1 MKYRRAL
8 LAALSALAIASVAVA
23 IAWQRAAEPVAQ
35 ASADASSNAVPA
47 SRSMF
52 PKVLNH

>member
-1 MKYRRAL
+1 MTPRRV
-8 LAALSALAIASVAVA
+8 LAAVVGALVLGSVAAAVV
-23 IAWQRAAEPVAQ
+23 WQAASEPGTAQ
-35 ASADASSNAVPA
+35 SADAGDAVPA